1 MSDSL
6 PTPTDCDSGRKRS
19 SALELGPRKK
29 SCVQDPLVHHG
40 RHFGRTIH
48 AFCNVQTLLCNGII
62 FFGDL
67 ADGKSEEE
75 LTATERRELKVFR
88 ELLKQIPHFESRI
101 LESSEEEVII
111 MADLH
116 QIQKGANGARSD
128 DTKGIKGT
136 VIDWITPKGQ
146 ALSPPIA
153 RNSKT
158 GRGFHHERTGAL
170 LCPAGL
176 DWSNNDIK
184 EKLRVGQY
192 ELQEINGRLFSTM
205 VSDTTQKIHGMGY
218 LEAAKFVFTS
228 PSSVDQEPK
237 ATRSGNARIHGMR
250 AMTKASIAYIATQ
263 VRFSLTSAAVFSRT
277 DLVTDSERFYN
288 SIVDLLEDP
297 EEKDEVDSL
306 LTWWNRQLFSAYAEP
321 ERPSNT
327 NTALAKIR
335 AKRMALK
342 AAAGLAPP

>member
-1 MSDSL
+1 L
-6 PTPTDCDSGRKRS
+6 RFRS
-19 SALELGPRKK
+19 K
-29 SCVQDPLVHHG
+29 VQQRARVRSEEKIDPLVHHG

-101 LESSEEEVII
+101 LESSEKEVII
-111 MADLH
+111 MADL
-116 QIQKGANGARSD
+116 IQKGANGHAPTIRRI
-128 DTKGIKGT
+128 G
-136 VIDWITPKGQ
+136 
-146 ALSPPIA
+146 SPPRDKHYHLPSCATAKLVEVSITNA
-153 RNSKT
+153 PELCCVPLDLIGPITTSRRN
-158 GRGFHHERTGAL
+158 FAL
-170 LCPAGL
+170 
-176 DWSNNDIK
+176 
-184 EKLRVGQY
+184 GQY
-192 ELQEINGRLFSTM
+192 ELQEINGHLFSTM

-237 ATRSGNARIHGMR
+237 ATRSGNARIHGMH

-263 VRFSLTSAAVFSRT
+263 VRFSLTSATVFSRT

-306 LTWWNRQLFSAYAEP
+306 LTWWNRSIQFLYQVSDFTDTLCRQLFSCNGSLP
-321 ERPSNT
+321 FPWLSSQSRT
-327 NTALAKIR
+327 
-335 AKRMALK
+335 
-342 AAAGLAPP
+342 